1 MTWNSLSVLA
11 VIPARGGSTGI
22 PYKNLHKVG
31 GRSLI
36 EHAAGTVAALSW
48 IDRAVLSTDDEK
60 IAEEGRGCGL
70 EAPFMRPAEL
80 SGDLSPAVETWRHA
94 WLASEEHYGCSFDIS
109 LLLQPTTP
117 LRRADDVERTVRTM
131 IEGGHRAATA
141 VSRLPGHY
149 TPEKIVKLDDKGCLS
164 LYSEKSAGIT
174 ARQAFPTYYFRNG
187 VCYSA
192 TRDAVVRDLD
202 IVNSDCVGVVIDE
215 PIANIDDPIE
225 LEWAEFLAQRLNERG
240 Q

>member
-11 VIPARGGSTGI
+11 VIPARGGSKGI
-22 PYKNLHKVG
+22 PNKNLRKVG
-31 GRSLI
+31 GRSLV
-36 EHAAGTVAALSW
+36 EHAAGTAAALSW

-60 IAEEGRGCGL
+60 IAEEGRSCGL
-70 EAPFMRPAEL
+70 EVPFMRPAEL
-80 SGDLSPAVETWRHA
+80 AGDLSPAVEAWRHA
-94 WLASEEHYGCSFDIS
+94 WLASEEHYGCRFDIS

-131 IEGGHRAATA
+131 VEGGHRAAAA

-164 LYSEKSAGIT
+164 LYSEKNATIT
-174 ARQAFPTYYFRNG
+174 SRQAFPTYYFRNG

-192 TRDAVVRDLD
+192 TRDAVVRDRE
-202 IVNSDCVGVVIDE
+202 IAKRDCVGVLIDE
-215 PIANIDDPIE
+215 PVANIDDPIE
-225 LEWAEFLAQRLNERG
+225 LEWAEFLAQRSVESC